1 MSLATNAALYRAVA
15 KLLTSWGWPVEY
27 AAGWETRTNGSAIR
41 TPSAVTVHHTTTPA
55 YRERTPYTV
64 LTVALD
70 DGVRLLAPLD
80 FDAQAVPPIGAR
92 VALHFAPQTDGSLLP
107 LFKTVP

>member
-41 TPSAVTVHHTTTPA
+41 TPSAVTVHHTGGKATATSYLLNPRDRPQLGA
-55 YRERTPYTV
+55 MKAFELLWRGFWPLSLIHDSILPWPRYT
-64 LTVALD
+64 
-70 DGVRLLAPLD
+70 
-80 FDAQAVPPIGAR
+80 
-92 VALHFAPQTDGSLLP
+92 
-107 LFKTVP
+107 